1 MGAKRLE
8 EASAPITA
16 RVRAFFGL
24 PLPEEHRD
32 ALGRYIVAC
41 QAITRDFRWV
51 PAPNLHLTVR
61 FIGSIDRDVVE
72 GIADRLARAHLAAF
86 DLRLGELGT
95 FKRGRL
101 ARVVWLGLTSGVDA
115 GRGLAAQ
122 VEAECVSA
130 GLEPE
135 NRPFQAHLTLAR
147 ARPRFGAALPS
158 LPDVPKLQ
166 PWRAD
171 ELVLYQSHL
180 SPKGSVYEALRRLR
194 MN

>member
-51 PAPNLHLTVR
+51 RAPNLHLTVR

-72 GIADRLARAHLAAF
+72 GIADRLAKAHLAAF
-86 DLRLGELGT
+86 DIGLGELGM

-115 GRGLAAQ
+115 ARGLAAQ
-122 VEAECVSA
+122 VESECVSA

-147 ARPRFGAALPS
+147 ARARFGAALPS
-158 LPDVPKLQ
+158 LPEVPRLQ
-166 PWRAD
+166 PWMAD